1 MFARIAGLIAC
12 GWLSVA
18 ATSAVADTNWP
29 DQPIK
34 FIVSQPA
41 GAGPDIMARL
51 VGNFVGEYL
60 GRAVIVENK
69 PGGGNAI
76 GAVTAARSAP
86 DGYTFFFATSAALV
100 INPFMMLSLS
110 YDTAKDFRP
119 VALVAKSNQILAGR
133 PDLPVSTLKDLV
145 ALEKS
150 APGKLSIAV
159 DGPRNLPGVTA
170 QALNKRGGT
179 QFLLVPY
186 PNMGAALQDAM
197 AGRIDL
203 GIFST
208 SVIEAAIRDGKV
220 KPIAAIADKRLSA
233 FPDLPT
239 ASETVAGVDFGGWYM
254 LLAPAN
260 TPAVIVK
267 KMNEAV
273 NRALSE
279 PKIVDLAPKL
289 GIVIEKGSPAQAV
302 SFLASELKLWQEI
315 TQELDIKPQ

>member
-1 MFARIAGLIAC
+1 MMRAGLLAF

-18 ATSAVADTNWP
+18 GTSVLADQKWP

-51 VGNFVGEYL
+51 VGNYVGEYL
-60 GRAVIVENK
+60 GRPVVVENR

-76 GAVTAARSAP
+76 GATTAARSAP

-110 YDTAKDFRP
+110 YDSLKDFAP
-119 VALVAKSNQILAGR
+119 VALIAKSNQILAGR
-133 PDLPVSTLKDLV
+133 PDLPASSLKDLV
-145 ALEKS
+145 ALDKS
-150 APGKLSIAV
+150 APGKLVVAV

-170 QALNKRGGT
+170 QALNKRAGT

-186 PNMGAALQDAM
+186 PNMGVALQDMM

-208 SVIEAAIRDGKV
+208 SVVEAAIRDGKV
-220 KPIAAIADKRLSA
+220 KPIAAIADKRLPW

-239 ASETVAGVDFGGWYM
+239 ASETVSEIDFGGWYM

-260 TPAVIVK
+260 TPEPIVK

-279 PKIVDLAPKL
+279 PKIVELAPKL
-289 GIVIEKGSPAQAV
+289 GIVIEKGSPDAAAA
-302 SFLASELKLWQEI
+302 FLGSELKLWQRI
-315 TQELDIKPQ
+315 TQELGIKPQ